1 MCALASA
8 ASKIA
13 FRGKYARGLADR
25 PRLCY
30 AEQNRIREVIPL
42 YIFDLD
48 GTITD
53 TNGLWSQV
61 DREFLARRGLD
72 VTPEYTQVVER
83 SIYPIAARF
92 TRDHFH
98 LPDTPEQIMAEW
110 DSLAELHYR
119 ELAPLKPGAL
129 EFLRQ
134 CRAEGRPM
142 ALFTACRP
150 ALCQIALERFQ
161 LAELF
166 RHMAYAEEI
175 GLEKR
180 DPRCFVRL
188 GELVGAPL
196 ADCTLFDDS
205 PDNCASAAKAG
216 MDTVGV
222 YDAYYAQRQDE
233 LKAVCR
239 RYVRSFEELLR

>member
-1 MCALASA
+1 M
-8 ASKIA
+8 
-13 FRGKYARGLADR
+13 
-25 PRLCY
+25 
-30 AEQNRIREVIPL
+30 

-53 TNGLWSQV
+53 TNGLWAEV
-61 DREFLARRGLD
+61 DREFLGRRGLAP
-72 VTPEYTQVVER
+72 TPEYQRVVER

-92 TRDHFH
+92 TREHYH
-98 LPDTPEQIMAEW
+98 LPESPEAIMGEW
-110 DSLAELHYR
+110 DSLADHHYR
-119 ELAPLKPGAL
+119 ELAPLKPGAE

-150 ALCQIALERFQ
+150 ALCRVALERFQ
-161 LAELF
+161 LTNLF
-166 RHMAYAEEI
+166 GHIVFAEEI

-188 GELVGAPL
+188 SQLLGAPPEE
-196 ADCTLFDDS
+196 CTLFDDS
-205 PDNCASAAKAG
+205 PDNCATAAKAG

-222 YDAYYAQRQDE
+222 YDAYYKNRQDE

-239 RYVRSFEELLR
+239 GYIRSFEELVHP